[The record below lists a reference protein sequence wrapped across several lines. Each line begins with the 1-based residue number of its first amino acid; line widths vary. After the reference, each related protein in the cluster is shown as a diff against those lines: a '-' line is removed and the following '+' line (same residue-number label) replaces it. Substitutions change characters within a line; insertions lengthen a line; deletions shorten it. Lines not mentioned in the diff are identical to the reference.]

1 LPRPGAGIRKAAI
14 GNRHGTM
21 TIARATIF
29 GGSGFIGRQIVNRL
43 AQRGIVVRAAVR
55 DPEAALFLKPMG
67 QVGQIA
73 PVAADIRSEKA
84 VAAAVAGVDL
94 VINAVSL
101 GVQTRRDRFAD
112 VHVQGARRVASLA
125 AAAGVKRLIHM
136 SGIGSD
142 PNSDSA
148 YVAARGHGDIAVRE
162 AFPGAT
168 LLKPSVVFGPGDHFF
183 STFAAMAR
191 IAPALPLFGG
201 GTARV
206 QPVYVGDVADAAMK
220 VVDDAAGAGT
230 EFELGG
236 PTVYTYRELMQLL
249 LKVVA
254 RKRLLV
260 AVPER
265 IALIMAA
272 FAALLPKRPLTR
284 DMVKLA
290 VADNVVGPGAKG
302 LKELG
307 IAPTSVEVILPTYMD
322 RYRKSGRWRRAHFA

>member
-1 LPRPGAGIRKAAI
+1 M
-14 GNRHGTM
+14 N
-21 TIARATIF
+21 IARATVF
-29 GGSGFIGRQIVNRL
+29 GGSGFIGRQIVKRL
-43 AQRGIVVRAAVR
+43 AQRGVVVRAAVR
-55 DPEAALFLKPMG
+55 DPEGALFLKPMG

-73 PVAADIRSEKA
+73 PIAADIRSETS

-94 VINAVSL
+94 VVNAVSL
-101 GVQTRRDRFAD
+101 GVQTRRHRFAD
-112 VHVQGARRVASLA
+112 VHVQGAKRVARLA

-148 YVAARGHGDIAVRE
+148 YVAARGHGDRAVKE
-162 AFPGAT
+162 AFPAAT

-183 STFAAMAR
+183 TTFAAMAR
-191 IAPALPLFGG
+191 LSPALPLFGG

-220 VVDDAAGAGT
+220 ALDDPASAGHAY
-230 EFELGG
+230 ELGG
-236 PTVYTYRELMQLL
+236 PTVYAYRELMALL
-249 LKVVA
+249 LQTVE
-254 RKRLLV
+254 RKRLLI

-272 FAALLPKRPLTR
+272 FASLVPGKPLTR

-290 VADNVVGPGAKG
+290 VADNVVGVGARSFKD
-302 LKELG
+302 LG
-307 IAPTSVEVILPTYMD
+307 IAPTTVEVILPTYMD
-322 RYRKSGRWRRAHFA
+322 RYRKSGRWRNARFA

>member
-1 LPRPGAGIRKAAI
+1 
-14 GNRHGTM
+14 M
-21 TIARATIF
+21 TIARATVF
-29 GGSGFIGRQIVNRL
+29 GGSGFIGRQIVKRL
-43 AQRGIVVRAAVR
+43 AQRGVVVRAAVR

-94 VINAVSL
+94 VVNAVSL
-101 GVQTRRDRFAD
+101 GAQTRRDRFAD
-112 VHVQGARRVASLA
+112 VHVQGAKRVARLA

-142 PNSDSA
+142 PKSDSA
-148 YVAARGHGDIAVRE
+148 YVAARGHGDRAVRD
-162 AFPGAT
+162 AFPAAT

-183 STFAAMAR
+183 TTFAAMAR

-220 VVDDAAGAGT
+220 ALDDPAGASGAGLAY
-230 EFELGG
+230 ELGG
-236 PTVYTYRELMQLL
+236 PTVYTYRELMELL
-249 LKVVA
+249 LHTVE
-254 RKRLLV
+254 RKRLLI

-272 FAALLPKRPLTR
+272 FASLVPGKPLTR

-290 VADNVVGPGAKG
+290 VADNVVGAAARTFQD
-302 LKELG
+302 LG

-322 RYRKSGRWRRAHFA
+322 RYRKSGRWRNARFA

>member
-1 LPRPGAGIRKAAI
+1 
-14 GNRHGTM
+14 M
-21 TIARATIF
+21 TIARATVF
-29 GGSGFIGRQIVNRL
+29 GGSGFIGRQIVKRL
-43 AQRGIVVRAAVR
+43 AQRGVVVRAAVR

-73 PVAADIRSEKA
+73 PVAADIRSERS

-94 VINAVSL
+94 VVNAVSL
-101 GVQTRRDRFAD
+101 GVQTRRNRFAD
-112 VHVQGARRVASLA
+112 VHVQGAKRVARLA
-125 AAAGVKRLIHM
+125 AAAGVQHLIHM

-142 PNSDSA
+142 ANSDSA
-148 YVAARGHGDIAVRE
+148 YIAARGHGERVVRE

-168 LLKPSVVFGPGDHFF
+168 ILKPSVVFGPGDHFF
-183 STFAAMAR
+183 TTFAAIAR
-191 IAPALPLFGG
+191 LSPALPLFGG

-220 VVDDAAGAGT
+220 ALDAADSAGQDY
-230 EFELGG
+230 ELGG
-236 PTVYTYRELMQLL
+236 PTVYTYRELMTLL
-249 LKVVA
+249 LRTVE

-272 FAALLPKRPLTR
+272 FAALLPNRPLTR

-290 VADNVVGPGAKG
+290 VADNVVATGAKS
-302 LKELG
+302 LEDLG

-322 RYRKSGRWRRAHFA
+322 RYRKSGRWRSARFA

>member
-1 LPRPGAGIRKAAI
+1 
-14 GNRHGTM
+14 M
-21 TIARATIF
+21 TLARATIF
-29 GGSGFIGRQIVNRL
+29 GGSGFIGRQIVKRL
-43 AQRGIVVRAAVR
+43 AQRGMVVRAAVR

-84 VAAAVAGVDL
+84 VAAAVAGVDV

-101 GVQTRRDRFAD
+101 GVQTRRNRFAD
-112 VHVQGARRVASLA
+112 VHVQGAKRVARLA
-125 AAAGVKRLIHM
+125 AAAGVKRLIHV

-142 PNSDSA
+142 PHSDSA
-148 YVAARGHGDIAVRE
+148 YVAARGHGDRAVLE
-162 AFPGAT
+162 AFPAAT

-191 IAPALPLFGG
+191 LLPGLPLFGG

-220 VVDDAAGAGT
+220 VLDGADSPGQT
-230 EFELGG
+230 YELGG
-236 PTVYTYRELMQLL
+236 PTVYTYRELMELL
-249 LKVVA
+249 LRTVE

-260 AVPER
+260 PVPER
-265 IALIMAA
+265 IALILAA
-272 FAALLPKRPLTR
+272 IASLAPNKPLTR

-290 VADNVVGPGAKG
+290 VADNVVGAGAKS
-302 LKELG
+302 LKDLG
-307 IAPTSVEVILPTYMD
+307 IVPTSVEVILPTYMD
-322 RYRKSGRWRRAHFA
+322 RYRKSGRWRNARFA

>member
-1 LPRPGAGIRKAAI
+1 
-14 GNRHGTM
+14 M

-29 GGSGFIGRQIVNRL
+29 GGSGFIGRNIVKRL
-43 AQRGIVVRAAVR
+43 AQEGIVVRAAVR
-55 DPEAALFLKPMG
+55 DPENALFLKPMG

-73 PVAADIRSEKA
+73 PVMADIRSEKA

-101 GVQTRRDRFAD
+101 GAQTRRNRFAD
-112 VHVQGARRVASLA
+112 VHVQGARRVARLA
-125 AAAGVKRLIHM
+125 AAAGVKRLIHL

-148 YVAARGHGDIAVRE
+148 YVAARGHGDRAVRE
-162 AFPGAT
+162 AFPAAT

-191 IAPALPLFGG
+191 LAPALPLFGG

-206 QPVYVGDVADAAMK
+206 QPVYVGDVADAAMNALA
-220 VVDDAAGAGT
+220 DPASAGQD
-230 EFELGG
+230 FELGG
-236 PTVYTYRELMQLL
+236 PTVYTYRELMTLL
-249 LKVVA
+249 LQTVE

-260 AVPER
+260 NVPER
-265 IALIMAA
+265 VALILAA
-272 FAALLPKRPLTR
+272 FAALLPNRPLTR

-290 VADNVVGPGAKG
+290 VADNVVASGAKS

-307 IAPTSVEVILPTYMD
+307 IAPTSVEIILPTYMD
-322 RYRKSGRWRRAHFA
+322 RYRKSGRWRNARFA

>member
-1 LPRPGAGIRKAAI
+1 
-14 GNRHGTM
+14 M

-29 GGSGFIGRQIVNRL
+29 GGSGFIGRHIVKRL

-55 DPEAALFLKPMG
+55 DPENALFLKPMG

-73 PVAADIRSEKA
+73 PVGADIRSEKA
-84 VAAAVAGVDL
+84 VTAAVAGVDL

-101 GVQTRRDRFAD
+101 GVQTRRNRFAD
-112 VHVQGARRVASLA
+112 VHVQGAKRVARLA
-125 AAAGVKRLIHM
+125 AAAGVKRLVHI

-142 PNSDSA
+142 PHSDSA
-148 YVAARGHGDIAVRE
+148 YVAARGHGDRVVRE
-162 AFPGAT
+162 AFPTAT

-191 IAPALPLFGG
+191 LSPALPLFGG
-201 GTARV
+201 GKARV

-220 VVDDAAGAGT
+220 VLDDDAGKAGVSSAGQD
-230 EFELGG
+230 FELGG
-236 PTVYTYRELMQLL
+236 PTVYTYRELMTLL
-249 LKVVA
+249 LQTVE

-260 AVPER
+260 NVPER

-272 FAALLPKRPLTR
+272 FAALLPNRPLTR

-290 VADNVVGPGAKG
+290 VADNVVASGAKG

-307 IAPTSVEVILPTYMD
+307 IAPTTVEVILPTYMD
-322 RYRKSGRWRRAHFA
+322 RYRKSGRWRNARFA

>member
-1 LPRPGAGIRKAAI
+1 MP
-14 GNRHGTM
+14 
-21 TIARATIF
+21 IARATIF
-29 GGSGFIGRQIVNRL
+29 GGSGFIGRHIVKRL

-73 PVAADIRSEKA
+73 PVAADIRSEQA

-94 VINAVSL
+94 VVNAVSL
-101 GVQTRRDRFAD
+101 GAQTRRDRFAD
-112 VHVQGARRVASLA
+112 VHVQGAGRVARLA
-125 AAAGVKRLIHM
+125 AAAGAKRLIHV

-148 YVAARGHGDIAVRE
+148 YVAARGHGDRAVKE
-162 AFPGAT
+162 AFPAAT
-168 LLKPSVVFGPGDHFF
+168 LLKPSIVFGPGDHFF
-183 STFAAMAR
+183 TTFAAMAR

-220 VVDDAAGAGT
+220 ALDDPAAAGLDY
-230 EFELGG
+230 ELGG
-236 PTVYTYRELMQLL
+236 PTVYTYRELMALL
-249 LKVVA
+249 LQTVE

-260 AVPER
+260 PVPER
-265 IALIMAA
+265 IALILAA
-272 FAALLPKRPLTR
+272 FASLLPGKPLTR

-290 VADNVVGPGAKG
+290 VADNVVGTGAKTFAD
-302 LKELG
+302 LG
-307 IAPTSVEVILPTYMD
+307 IAPTTLEVILPTYMD
-322 RYRKSGRWRRAHFA
+322 RYRRTGRWRNTRFA

>member
-1 LPRPGAGIRKAAI
+1 
-14 GNRHGTM
+14 M

-29 GGSGFIGRQIVNRL
+29 GGSGFIGRQIVKRL

-55 DPEAALFLKPMG
+55 DPENALFLKPMG

-73 PVAADIRSEKA
+73 PVGADIRSEKA
-84 VAAAVAGVDL
+84 VTAAVAGVDL

-101 GVQTRRDRFAD
+101 GAQTRRNRFAD
-112 VHVQGARRVASLA
+112 VHVQGAKRVARLA
-125 AAAGVKRLIHM
+125 AAAGVKRLIHI

-142 PNSDSA
+142 PHSDSA
-148 YVAARGHGDIAVRE
+148 YVAARGHGDRVVRE
-162 AFPGAT
+162 AFPAAT
-168 LLKPSVVFGPGDHFF
+168 LLKPSVVFGPGDYFF

-191 IAPALPLFGG
+191 LSPALPLFGG

-220 VVDDAAGAGT
+220 ALDDAASAGQN
-230 EFELGG
+230 FELGG
-236 PTVYTYRELMQLL
+236 PTVYTYRELMTLL
-249 LKVVA
+249 LQTVE

-260 AVPER
+260 NVPER

-272 FAALLPKRPLTR
+272 FASLVPGKPLTR

-290 VADNVVGPGAKG
+290 VVDNVVATGAKG
-302 LKELG
+302 LTDLG
-307 IAPTSVEVILPTYMD
+307 IAPTTVEVILPTYMD
-322 RYRKSGRWRRAHFA
+322 RYRKSGRWRNARFA